1 MKPLNSWNNIPKSD
15 NLDHLEFN
23 KKKGIRFE
31 SNKTYLPRGLG
42 RSYGDVCLNENG
54 FLILNSENKEII
66 SFDDKTGFIE
76 CEAGISINE
85 LLKILL
91 PFGWFLPVV
100 PGTSYVTVGGA
111 IANDIHGK
119 NHHKVGSFGN
129 FVDEIH
135 LLRSNGENLVCT
147 RKNNNDYFKATIG
160 GLGLTGLITKA
171 KLKLLKI
178 NNEFITT
185 QTVRYHSL
193 EDFFCINDEM
203 EISNEY
209 TVSWV
214 DIGFDNSDNI
224 RGVYLA
230 GNHSKNAD
238 YSPKKLRRSREINFK
253 IPFPPY
259 ICLVNNFTINILNN
273 SYYFLNKNTKEGIQ
287 HYRNYF
293 FPLDILKNWNK
304 AYGKKGFYQYQFVVP
319 LKSAE
324 VAISDV
330 INILKKHNQR
340 PALGVLKTFGNI
352 KSEGLLSFPTQ
363 GVTLALDF
371 QNKGVS
377 TLNMLNELDKV
388 INFFEGRLY
397 PAKDARMT
405 NESFLK
411 SFPNYD
417 QFEKFIDP
425 LFSSSFIKRV
435 IKN

>member
-1 MKPLNSWNNIPKSD
+1 M
-15 NLDHLEFN
+15 
-23 KKKGIRFE
+23 
-31 SNKTYLPRGLG
+31 
-42 RSYGDVCLNENG
+42 
-54 FLILNSENKEII
+54 
-66 SFDDKTGFIE
+66 
-76 CEAGISINE
+76 
-85 LLKILL
+85 
-91 PFGWFLPVV
+91 
-100 PGTSYVTVGGA
+100 
-111 IANDIHGK
+111 
-119 NHHKVGSFGN
+119 
-129 FVDEIH
+129 
-135 LLRSNGENLVCT
+135 
-147 RKNNNDYFKATIG
+147 
-160 GLGLTGLITKA
+160 
-171 KLKLLKI
+171 
-178 NNEFITT
+178 
-185 QTVRYHSL
+185 
-193 EDFFCINDEM
+193 
-203 EISNEY
+203 
-209 TVSWV
+209 
-214 DIGFDNSDNI
+214 
-224 RGVYLA
+224 
-230 GNHSKNAD
+230 
-238 YSPKKLRRSREINFK
+238 
-253 IPFPPY
+253 
-259 ICLVNNFTINILNN
+259 
-273 SYYFLNKNTKEGIQ
+273 NKNTKEGIQ